1 MKIAKVAL
9 LLIFSMFFSVVSAG
23 AIKPYSQAE
32 FDRLSAARK
41 PVVLAIHATWCPTC
55 KAQKPILSALMNLPA
70 YKKLTPVQHDFLA
83 KEVLAFEADNVYW
96 AHYTSEETQRQEKV
110 GIQTIK
116 FDAAT
121 TAAFRAKAYEVAWAA
136 ASKQSPEVA
145 SKFKGLFAK

>member
-70 YKKLTPVQHDFLA
+70 YQDVTLLMIDFDTDKPLVQ
-83 KEVLAFEADNVYW
+83 KY
-96 AHYTSEETQRQEKV
+96 KV
-110 GIQTIK
+110 PMQSTLIG
-116 FDAAT
+116 
-121 TAAFRAKAYEVAWAA
+121 FRGGREVARSVGDTTHAGI
-136 ASKQSPEVA
+136 E
-145 SKFKGLFAK
+145 GLVKKTVI